1 MPVTVGTLLL
11 CHCPIVSIYPLF
23 TLNCQWNLRHI
34 PTSTIQNVNHC
45 KSSGRQLITRCN
57 ANAHHILCE
66 STDINP
72 RKSLVEYLV
81 TSNLD
86 VLNREN
92 KPISLISHRQ
102 VIDLTLWTYHIGN
115 LVRDWHI
122 CDKPSL
128 SNHRYVLFQVWNE
141 HVDKITFHDTKRTDW
156 ESYND
161 DLTKYWG
168 HTALYTRHRM
178 YSWPLTACNSP
189 HSLISFWTELSHSQH
204 RNKDYTAIFHRT
216 QQWPTQQLTPWK

>member
-1 MPVTVGTLLL
+1 MVRKTYSRRGNRKELMVTLAYLPYDSGK
-11 CHCPIVSIYPLF
+11 PP
-23 TLNCQWNLRHI
+23 
-34 PTSTIQNVNHC
+34 PTKEMRDIVNHC
-45 KSSGRQLITRCN
+45 KSRGRQLITRCN
-57 ANAHHILCE
+57 ANAHHILCG

-92 KPISLISHRQ
+92 KPTSLISHRK
-102 VIDLTLWTYHIGN
+102 VIDLTLWTNHIGD

-128 SNHRYVLFQVWNE
+128 SNHRYILFQVWNE

-161 DLTKYWG
+161 DLTVDLEATLHYTLG
-168 HTALYTRHRM
+168 TGCTAGR
-178 YSWPLTACNSP
+178 
-189 HSLISFWTELSHSQH
+189 
-204 RNKDYTAIFHRT
+204 
-216 QQWPTQQLTPWK
+216 